1 MWKRNERL
9 LISSSVESHFDVR
22 LPSGSPIDLLLSI
35 RDQLNTITEIQFSS
49 IFVQTDDEIIDHLL
63 ANLQNGSALSD
74 VFIDLLD
81 SGNVNLISQVIT
93 SLSSEFNS
101 RSVRHQMLS
110 DGTSLSISP
119 LIDSSNEE
127 VSLVSLILIGLIDV
141 SVRIS
146 HWCCR

>member
-1 MWKRNERL
+1 MVKTNERL

-35 RDQLNTITEIQFSS
+35 RDQMNTITEIRLPSV
-49 IFVQTDDEIIDHLL
+49 FVQTDDGIIDNLL
-63 ANLQNGSALSD
+63 ANLQNGSTLSD

-101 RSVRHQMLS
+101 RSESIAHTL
-110 DGTSLSISP
+110 TSSTNISF
-119 LIDSSNEE
+119 LDLRIDQ
-127 VSLVSLILIGLIDV
+127 
-141 SVRIS
+141 
-146 HWCCR
+146 